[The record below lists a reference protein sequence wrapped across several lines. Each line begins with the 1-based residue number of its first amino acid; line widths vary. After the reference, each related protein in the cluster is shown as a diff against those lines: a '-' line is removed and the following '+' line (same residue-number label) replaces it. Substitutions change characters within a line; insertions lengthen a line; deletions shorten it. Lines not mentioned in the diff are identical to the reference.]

1 MFVEWMNEI
10 ESLEISIGLGSTGE
24 VEGIVRE
31 RVNDLEFMDYE
42 YQRHRRY
49 LNVDEWLILEA
60 FVLKSKTAI

>member
-1 MFVEWMNEI
+1 MNEI
-10 ESLEISIGLGSTGE
+10 ESLEISIGLWSTGE

-49 LNVDEWLILEA
+49 LNVDE
-60 FVLKSKTAI
+60 